1 MRFSEG
7 WSDDCAFG
15 YVVSWR
21 RPMVSAPD
29 AHAFKSHVVASI
41 SLAEGGLVVMWA
53 PEHEPKAIE
62 KAKATRELRDE
73 EGVIVVDD
81 IRDMAPDQ
89 MTRAQIVR
97 ALRAYMVLPSSGEL
111 HDWYELLSAA
121 KILLARET
129 YEDGVGKKRCALCH
143 SLRLLQ

>member
-1 MRFSEG
+1 
-7 WSDDCAFG
+7 
-15 YVVSWR
+15 
-21 RPMVSAPD
+21 
-29 AHAFKSHVVASI
+29 
-41 SLAEGGLVVMWA
+41 MWA
-53 PEHEPKAIE
+53 PEHEPKALE

-129 YEDGVGKKRCALCH
+129 YEDGVGKKRCALCL
-143 SLRLLQ
+143 SLRLLQNEDMENGNRVEAGKDAKRGALRGGDHG